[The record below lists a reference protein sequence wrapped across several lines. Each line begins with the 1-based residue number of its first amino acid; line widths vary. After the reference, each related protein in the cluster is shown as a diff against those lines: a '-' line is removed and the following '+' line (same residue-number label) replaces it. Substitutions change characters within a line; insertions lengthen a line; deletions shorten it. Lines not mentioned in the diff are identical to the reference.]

1 MADILPNS
9 FDGIQN
15 IKLLQHYKSILN
27 DQIKRENNKLK
38 VFNKRIIEIS
48 NLIEITDKQI
58 YKIIKKNRKQKKYF
72 CSKCA
77 KPLENKDELYR
88 HNCCSYYTTN
98 NLLYNIVE
106 KNKNCKV
113 ELIHYQKSYKDVSY
127 SKYHLKKQLDQL
139 KHIILTVSIKCQY
152 CKLSNKY
159 LEKCG
164 CNFNHILCETC
175 CEGVNDKCPICSQ
188 IINFEMCP
196 ICMNYKYDQIAV
208 SCGNNHKIC
217 KDCLYNIMDASL
229 YPRCPFC
236 RIKIKNS

>member
-58 YKIIKKNRKQKKYF
+58 DKIIKKNRKHKTIIK
-72 CSKCA
+72 
-77 KPLENKDELYR
+77 
-88 HNCCSYYTTN
+88 
-98 NLLYNIVE
+98 